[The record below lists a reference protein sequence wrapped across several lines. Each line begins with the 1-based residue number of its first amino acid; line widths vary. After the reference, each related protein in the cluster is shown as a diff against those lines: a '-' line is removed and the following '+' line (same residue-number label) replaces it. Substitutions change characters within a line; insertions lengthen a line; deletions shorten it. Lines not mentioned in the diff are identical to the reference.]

1 MDLPDPSFPSRR
13 RVLGGGVALLALAGL
28 PPVAL
33 ALPAPGAD
41 RERPGFLTAPERATL
56 RGVVDRI
63 VPDDDGTPGAL
74 ATGCA
79 EAIDALLAAFDT
91 DPPRIYAGGPFSD
104 RGGARRND
112 FARFLPLDRYETRAW
127 RRRIEGPGGFR
138 TVYRRGLRAL
148 AAETPG
154 FASLPGV
161 ARDLALRSTQDTA
174 ARRLIDLA
182 VTHTLELHFGAPEY
196 GGNRGTAGW
205 RGIGFDG
212 DRQPRGY
219 TRREVER
226 PRTRPLP
233 LLAPLFT
240 VPLAPTALGAAA
252 AMTWGGSDDA
262 LGRLAAGADHGALRD
277 VVRERLGALEALEA
291 LDGPDGI
298 RARAEAIVA
307 RVQRERGGS

>member
-13 RVLGGGVALLALAGL
+13 GLLGGGVAVLALAGL
-28 PPVAL
+28 PPAAL
-33 ALPAPGAD
+33 ALPSEPADDGAD
-41 RERPGFLTAPERATL
+41 RQRPSFLSPGELGTL

-63 VPDDDGTPGAL
+63 VPADDGTPGAL
-74 ATGCA
+74 ATRCA
-79 EAIDALLAAFDT
+79 EAIDTLLAAFDT

-112 FARFLPLDRYETRAW
+112 FARFLPLDRYESRAW

-138 TVYRRGLRAL
+138 EVYRRGLRAL
-148 AAETPG
+148 AATTPG
-154 FASLPGV
+154 FAALPGPV
-161 ARDLALRSTQDTA
+161 RDLALRGTQDA
-174 ARRLIDLA
+174 AVRRLLDLA

-196 GGNRGTAGW
+196 GGNRATAGW

-233 LLAPLFT
+233 LLALPST
-240 VPLAPTALGAAA
+240 PAMLGAAA
-252 AMTWGGSDDA
+252 ALTWAGSDDA
-262 LGRLAAGADHGALRD
+262 LGHLAGGADHGALTAL
-277 VVRERLGALEALEA
+277 VGERLAALPQLTD
-291 LDGPDGI
+291 LH
-298 RARAEAIVA
+298 ARADAIVA
-307 RVQRERGGS
+307 RVRGEEEAR